1 MPLTGTESEILR
13 EMLYFQ
19 RLEIVRSLDGL
30 STPDAHWKP
39 HPEAN
44 SLIGIVSH
52 LAWVERLW
60 FHSIVGGEEQEDR
73 GPAFDVDP
81 GASPEAVTAEYLAAL
96 TRSNEIWDGTELDE
110 TFDSEEGK
118 VSLRWVVNHLI
129 EETARHAGHAD
140 VTRQLL
146 DGRKAT

>member
-1 MPLTGTESEILR
+1 
-13 EMLYFQ
+13 MLYFQ
-19 RLEIVRSLDGL
+19 RLEIVRSIGGL
-30 STPDAHWKP
+30 STTDAQWKP

-60 FHSIVGGEEQEDR
+60 FHSIVGGGEPDR

-81 GASPEAVTAEYLAAL
+81 EETPEAVTAIYLAAL
-96 TRSNEIWDGTELDE
+96 TRSNEIWDATELDQ
-110 TFDSEEGK
+110 TFDSEDGK
-118 VSLRWVVNHLI
+118 VSLRWIVNHMI

-140 VTRQLL
+140 ITRQLI
-146 DGRKAT
+146 DGTKAT